1 MSNHEIKDCQEENC
15 FEKAYV
21 LGVVRAFTHL
31 AKGFSKMVEE
41 AGDHVQFLCTDLVR
55 SLEEV
60 KNLYLEWH
68 PSVAQEV
75 KELNAIMEASDMK
88 KTNEVGEDVTY
99 T

>member
-1 MSNHEIKDCQEENC
+1 MSNHEIKDRQEENC
-15 FEKAYV
+15 FEQAYV
-21 LGVVRAFTHL
+21 LGAVRAFTHL
-31 AKGFSKMVEE
+31 AKVFSKTVEE
-41 AGDHVQFLCTDLVR
+41 VGDHVQFLCTDLVR
-55 SLEEV
+55 SIEEV
-60 KNLYLEWH
+60 KNLYLKWH